1 MIHHPKVST
10 YNLASRTLPAKNMFF
25 HTCQDVVSANA
36 CFIFPMLPDG
46 WWLHACQSLM
56 SLCHTRD
63 DTTTIMPQK
72 KNSPEN
78 SHWAVRF
85 SHWRRTTGTFTVE
98 YYLMMTTH
106 QLLVWHPP
114 PVCFESYL
122 PSLVAEISISIVDI
136 TSAGSL
142 GRILF
147 SMGFDC
153 LPK

>member
-46 WWLHACQSLM
+46 WWLHVNRWCLSATPRM
-56 SLCHTRD
+56 TP
-63 DTTTIMPQK
+63 PQYYAAK
-72 KNSPEN
+72 KNSHEN